1 MDMLKGLADK
11 AKQASSGNTNNNAAT
26 GNQGTTN
33 QGASGQEDY
42 VDKGMSC
49 LSTNQNQHHN
59 PI

>member
-11 AKQASSGNTNNNAAT
+11 AKQASSGNNNNKAAT

-42 VDKGMSC
+42 VDKGMSY
-49 LSTNQNQHHN
+49 LSTN
-59 PI
+59 